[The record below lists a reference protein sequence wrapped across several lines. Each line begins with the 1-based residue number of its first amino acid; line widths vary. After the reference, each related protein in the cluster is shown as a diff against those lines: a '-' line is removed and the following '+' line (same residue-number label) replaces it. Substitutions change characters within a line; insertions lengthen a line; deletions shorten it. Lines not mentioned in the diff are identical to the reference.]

1 MSEPASVVA
10 SPWSAVLRIALGPVA
25 PPSVSVL
32 MDPGNGRAEFVR
44 IAREVFPDR
53 AEELLGAAAPGL
65 TREAAR
71 MRLLSSL
78 VEERYLPL
86 GRLERYGDVADG
98 VPIPR
103 LGPTDYEYH
112 QVEAHRPG
120 ALLLRALIE
129 DPYMELDTAYL
140 EELTE
145 EERGEYGGIRVTVLE
160 LCEEYVPRELLE
172 PLERSGLSPEQ
183 LHERLDGTAWEAA
196 AWYADY
202 LAKTTGCVCYDT
214 SAEDDDPDPPWSA
227 EVLGEL
233 AEQWRRSQRWEE
245 ELGRLFERLEED
257 PPARFGELLRA
268 VFDGGR
274 GRRKGRGG
282 RQMVHPPRTLA
293 EVLAAPAEEP

>member
-1 MSEPASVVA
+1 MVEPGTVVT
-10 SPWSAVLRIALGPVA
+10 SPWRAVLGIAVGSVA
-25 PPSVSVL
+25 PPSVSAL

-44 IAREVFPDR
+44 IAREVFPGR

-71 MRLLSSL
+71 MRALSSL
-78 VEERYLPL
+78 VEERYLPVV
-86 GRLERYGDVADG
+86 RLEHYGNVADG

-112 QVEAHRPG
+112 QVDAHRPG

-145 EERGEYGGIRVTVLE
+145 EERGEYSGVRVTVLE
-160 LCEEYVPRELLE
+160 LCEEHVPRELLE
-172 PLERSGLSPEQ
+172 PLARSGLSEEQ
-183 LHERLDGTAWEAA
+183 LHERLDGTPWEAA

-202 LAKTTGCVCYDT
+202 LSKTTGCVCYDT

-227 EVLGEL
+227 EVLVEL
-233 AEQWRRSQRWEE
+233 AEQWRRSQMWEE

-257 PPARFGELLRA
+257 PPARFWELLRA
-268 VFDGGR
+268 VFDSG
-274 GRRKGRGG
+274 
-282 RQMVHPPRTLA
+282 QMPCPPRTLA
-293 EVLAAPAEEP
+293 EAFATPAGEP